1 VSFELIIPGCGS
13 TLFAQESLDFP
24 AIRAAQALGRD
35 GVKGFCPEAAPEVVV
50 ARTLGVLQGTLL
62 AKAPLALLEGL
73 WITAFATGAG
83 TAIVALEAPCDALA
97 EGIAA
102 LERLGLLTALTL
114 EVKVV
119 GSSYMAGEDAAL
131 NLYSPPQYSAL
142 SLCWEGELPIVPCC
156 RQHDSCDITMMTYSM
171 PRSLLKSL
179 GECQNVIPGCA
190 L

>member
-1 VSFELIIPGCGS
+1 M
-13 TLFAQESLDFP
+13 DFP
-24 AIRAAQALGRD
+24 AH
-35 GVKGFCPEAAPEVVV
+35 GFLI
-50 ARTLGVLQGTLL
+50 ARKKPQNLLL
-62 AKAPLALLEGL
+62 ADAPKRRQRAHGRNQVDD
-73 WITAFATGAG
+73 TFADG
-83 TAIVALEAPCDALA
+83 
-97 EGIAA
+97 GIYRVEELRQRFNAAA

-131 NLYSPPQYSAL
+131 HLYSPPQYSAL